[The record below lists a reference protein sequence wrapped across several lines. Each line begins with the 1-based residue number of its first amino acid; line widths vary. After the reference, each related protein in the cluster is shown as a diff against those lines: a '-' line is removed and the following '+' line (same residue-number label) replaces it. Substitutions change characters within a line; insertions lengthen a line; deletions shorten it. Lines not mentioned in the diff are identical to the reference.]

1 MFAPFYV
8 MEILDFST
16 YIMCCANRFIACLYV
31 RQPFLQ
37 GSRVRVRM
45 YKRKGGD
52 VQYTIG
58 INNNNKTL
66 L

>member
-16 YIMCCANRFIACLYV
+16 YINIMCCPNRFIACLYV

-37 GSRVRVRM
+37 GSRVRVRT

-52 VQYTIG
+52 VQYTID
-58 INNNNKTL
+58 INK
-66 L
+66 